1 MTSVLRSPGVKIV
14 LSVRFALNNQA
25 NGFNLCA
32 DSIASSYG
40 RFSTHLGHQKNLT
53 RMIDTQHS
61 RRLDSLGRLVIPKK
75 LREELGLESGTEY
88 TFYKH
93 EHEGKIYLC
102 IEAPEAT
109 DEVAKALELLRQNGY
124 NL

>member
-1 MTSVLRSPGVKIV
+1 
-14 LSVRFALNNQA
+14 
-25 NGFNLCA
+25 
-32 DSIASSYG
+32 
-40 RFSTHLGHQKNLT
+40 
-53 RMIDTQHS
+53 MIDTQHS
-61 RRLDSLGRLVIPKK
+61 RRLDSFGRLVIPKK
-75 LREELGLESGTEY
+75 LRDELGLEPGTEY

-102 IEAPEAT
+102 IEAPEVT

>member
-1 MTSVLRSPGVKIV
+1 
-14 LSVRFALNNQA
+14 
-25 NGFNLCA
+25 
-32 DSIASSYG
+32 
-40 RFSTHLGHQKNLT
+40 
-53 RMIDTQHS
+53 MIDTQHS

-75 LREELGLESGTEY
+75 LRDELGLEPGTEY